1 MLSDNL
7 FFSLLDS
14 SLELGLEVV
23 LGESAANV
31 GIVLKVIKGT
41 RVHRHKA
48 LKQLLVT
55 VKVILVDR
63 DVETFL
69 NLVKVFE
76 GILRR
81 EVVLSRQLIVQF
93 LLLAASVHDCEAH
106 QGIHLAG
113 QVVRLSPIVDLLLDH
128 RETYLQLRI
137 LSVEDFVDLLKG
149 VC

>member
-41 RVHRHKA
+41 RIHRHKA

-81 EVVLSRQLIVQF
+81 EVVLS
-93 LLLAASVHDCEAH
+93 
-106 QGIHLAG
+106 
-113 QVVRLSPIVDLLLDH
+113 
-128 RETYLQLRI
+128 
-137 LSVEDFVDLLKG
+137 
-149 VC
+149 